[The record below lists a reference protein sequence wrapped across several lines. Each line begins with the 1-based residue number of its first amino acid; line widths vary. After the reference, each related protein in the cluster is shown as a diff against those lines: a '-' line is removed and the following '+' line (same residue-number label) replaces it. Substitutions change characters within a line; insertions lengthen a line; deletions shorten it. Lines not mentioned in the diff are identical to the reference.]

1 MGVDDVKSSQV
12 PTEGAGQSA
21 PASQQSGPRRP
32 YLPWWK
38 RTYMVN
44 RELQLKFAGSALVM
58 GLICTI
64 SSIGILMLS
73 FYSFGI
79 WQGQRLPFPVLIAIA
94 FALFVNLAGIML
106 ASILSTQRIVGPLFN
121 LLKQFQRVSRGDF
134 KAHAKFRTS
143 DEIHYVARRFN
154 EMLQRLDER
163 ENEIFGFIDEAAEAL
178 ESRDAD
184 KAQEAIRQARNLRSR
199 GLASGD

>member
-1 MGVDDVKSSQV
+1 MATDESKSADQ
-12 PTEGAGQSA
+12 PQAGKA
-21 PASQQSGPRRP
+21 PSGPRRP

-38 RTYMVN
+38 RNYMVN
-44 RELQLKFAGSALVM
+44 RDLQLKFAGSALVM

-64 SSIGILMLS
+64 SSIAILLIS

-79 WQGQRLPFPVLIAIA
+79 WQGQRLPLPVIVAIA
-94 FALFVNLAGIML
+94 FALVVNLAGIML

-121 LLKQFQRVSRGDF
+121 LLKQFQKVARGDF

-163 ENEIFGFIDEAAEAL
+163 ENEIFSHIEQAAQALENSNAAQAL
-178 ESRDAD
+178 ESI
-184 KAQEAIRQARNLRSR
+184 KHARNLRAR
-199 GLASGD
+199 GLGSGD